1 MPPHP
6 RLRRRTRPCSKARW
20 SVPGGR
26 VISELPAPGVP
37 SPLGRIELD
46 ALEVVLVYQLL
57 ELLES
62 LHALARVEG
71 AVEDELVRVLLLQ
84 HRVLL
89 SGVEAVGEEFGQVRR
104 LEDRNVHVARFE
116 EVVYHVLF
124 GVLVVLLLRPD
135 PFFGAQVLVVV
146 VEAIDEALA
155 VLVAVLGAGI
165 PVVDV
170 PIHHEILLAVFLVQS
185 ALLLFPHHDTPPS
198 SSRTYRPIL
207 RSPVSRKTNLEHKGN
222 GPAASDHR
230 LCGSWSHLLPV

>member
-20 SVPGGR
+20 SVPCGR
-26 VISELPAPGVP
+26 VIRELPAPGVP
-37 SPLGRIELD
+37 LPLGRIELD

-84 HRVLL
+84 NRVLL
-89 SGVEAVGEEFGQVRR
+89 SGVKAVGEEFGQVRR
-104 LEDRNVHVARFE
+104 LEDRNVHVARLE
-116 EVVYHVLF
+116 EVVHHVLF
-124 GVLVVLLLRPD
+124 RVLVVLLLRPD

-146 VEAIDEALA
+146 VEAVDESLA

-165 PVVDV
+165 PVVDM

-185 ALLLFPHHDTPPS
+185 ALLLFPHQDTPASGPW
-198 SSRTYRPIL
+198 TYRLIL
-207 RSPVSRKTNLEHKGN
+207 RFLASSKTTSRG
-222 GPAASDHR
+222 
-230 LCGSWSHLLPV
+230 